1 MRNSITENEIEE
13 ISIGYLQGLGY
24 KYLNGLVMSPDG
36 EHPERQYNEVVLTT
50 RLRDAIDKLNP
61 TITQDAKED
70 ALKKVLRTESPNQ
83 LINNEN
89 FHRYLTDGV
98 DVEVRTP
105 SGIRGEKVY
114 IVDFTN
120 PENNE
125 FLAVNQFTVIE
136 AGAPQ
141 RKRPDI
147 ILFINGLPL
156 VVIELKNAVDENA
169 TIKSAFNQLQTY
181 KQAIPSL
188 FTYNELLIVSD
199 GWDARCGT
207 ITSDYGRFMS
217 WKTKDGK
224 TTADHL
230 QPQMEVMFL
239 GMLNKTTLL
248 DLIRQFIVFEKS
260 DSKTLKKV
268 AAYHQYYAVNKAV
281 ESTVRASG
289 FNSPPLEGW
298 SQTGVVKRVSTNY
311 FELPFNPNLKQR
323 ARELRQAGNLSEVL
337 FWNQVKNKQFKQYDF
352 DRQKIIG
359 NYIVDFYCSN
369 CNVVIEIDG
378 SSHDYKQEYDAE
390 RDAFLESLGLTVIHI
405 PVEDVM
411 KRMGQVMDMLF
422 EHPAFQEGNSQE
434 PPRPSGTPPMEGNV
448 GDRRGGVIWHTQGS
462 GKSLSMV
469 FFSGKLIIEPRMEN
483 PTLVILTDR
492 NDLDEQLHDTFTN
505 CQQLLRQEPQKA
517 EDRQDLRK
525 LLKVASG
532 GIVFTTIQKF
542 MPMPDDIV
550 QSSSPTGRVG
560 GEGVVN
566 EPSVEYIGADIK
578 ALSERKNIVVVAD
591 EAHRSQYDF
600 IDGFAKHLRDALPYA
615 TFIGFT
621 GTPIETTDRNTQA
634 VFGNYVDIYDIQQA
648 VEDKA
653 TVPIFYESRLA
664 KVHFA
669 EDEKVTIDEQ
679 FEELTEGEE
688 LSNRQQMRAKWT
700 RLEAIVGNPNRI
712 RKIAEDLVYHFEQ
725 RNAVLEG
732 KAMIVCMSRRICV
745 ELYEAIIKIR
755 PLWHSDDDD
764 KGTIKVIM
772 TGSSSDALNMQQ
784 HIRNKQRRKAIGD
797 RLKNPIDSLKLVI
810 VRDMWLTGFDAP
822 CLHTLY
828 VDKPMRGH
836 SLMQAIAR
844 VNRVFTEG
852 KSGGL
857 VVDYLGIAQELKTAL
872 ADYTAS
878 GGEGKPTLDQELAVA
893 KMLELHEAID
903 YQLRHFAWRKFFTL
917 TPEEKLKFIPVIV
930 DYIFSQE
937 NGEQSFTD
945 NTKNLLKA
953 FAISVP
959 HEKAMA
965 IRDDVALF
973 QAIKSRLV
981 KISDR
986 NESGKTND
994 EMDTAIKQI
1003 ISEAITADNVID
1015 IFDAAGLKKPNI
1027 EILDERFLQELKDL
1041 PQKNLAVELLKKL
1054 LKDEIKKRTK
1064 INLVESRKFSEML
1077 EDAIKRYHNGMIDTV
1092 EFLEKVLIP
1101 FAEQMK
1107 EADKRGEKLGLDYR
1121 EYAFYTA
1128 LEVNNSAVSILG
1140 DEILKHIAQ
1149 ELLKTVRSS
1158 TTIDWTIKESV
1169 QANLRRNIRRILRKF
1184 GYPPDLQE
1192 KAVETVITQA
1202 KMLAEDLVKN
1212 GDNKEE

>member
-1 MRNSITENEIEE
+1 MKNSITENEIEE
-13 ISIGYLQGLGY
+13 IALEYLQNLGY
-24 KYLNGLVMSPDG
+24 KYLNGLDISPDG
-36 EHPERQYNEVVLTT
+36 IHPERQYTEVVLAT

-70 ALKKVLRTESPNQ
+70 ALKKVLRTESPNA
-83 LINNEN
+83 LINNET
-89 FHRYLTDGV
+89 FHKYLTEGV
-98 DVEVRTP
+98 DVEVRTAD
-105 SGIRGEKVY
+105 GIRGEKIY
-114 IVDFTN
+114 IVDFN
-120 PENNE
+120 NAENNE
-125 FLAVNQFTVIE
+125 FLAINQFTIIE
-136 AGAPQ
+136 GSQ
-141 RKRPDI
+141 NKRPDI

-169 TIKSAFNQLQTY
+169 TIKSAFNQIQTY
-181 KQAIPSL
+181 KQAVPSL

-199 GWDARCGT
+199 GWDALCGT
-207 ITSDYGRFMS
+207 ITSDFGRFMS

-224 TTADHL
+224 TEASHL
-230 QPQMEVMFL
+230 DMQMQIMFN
-239 GMLNKTTLL
+239 GMLNKQTLL
-248 DLIRQFIVFEKS
+248 DLISQFIVYEKS
-260 DSKTLKKV
+260 DAKTLKKV

-281 ESTVRASG
+281 ESTVSAS
-289 FNSPPLEGW
+289 
-298 SQTGVVKRVSTNY
+298 SQT
-311 FELPFNPNLKQR
+311 
-323 ARELRQAGNLSEVL
+323 
-337 FWNQVKNKQFKQYDF
+337 
-352 DRQKIIG
+352 
-359 NYIVDFYCSN
+359 
-369 CNVVIEIDG
+369 
-378 SSHDYKQEYDAE
+378 
-390 RDAFLESLGLTVIHI
+390 
-405 PVEDVM
+405 
-411 KRMGQVMDMLF
+411 
-422 EHPAFQEGNSQE
+422 
-434 PPRPSGTPPMEGNV
+434 

-469 FFSGKLIIEPRMEN
+469 FYSGKLIIDPRMEN

-492 NDLDEQLHDTFTN
+492 NDLDEQLHETFSN

-517 EDRQDLRK
+517 EDRKDLRK
-525 LLKVASG
+525 LLTVGSG

-542 MPMPDDIV
+542 MPIYSDIV
-550 QSSSPTGRVG
+550 QNDNPNMVS
-560 GEGVVN
+560 
-566 EPSVEYIGADIK
+566 EPNAQYIGADIK

-600 IDGFAKHLRDALPYA
+600 IDGFAKNLRDALPNA

-621 GTPIETTDRNTQA
+621 GTPIESTDRNTQA

-669 EDEKVTIDEQ
+669 EDEKLGLDEQ

-712 RKIAEDLVYHFEQ
+712 AKIAQDLVYHFEE
-725 RNAVLEG
+725 RNAVLDG

-745 ELYEAIIKIR
+745 ELYDAIIKIR

-772 TGSSSDALNMQQ
+772 TGSSSDTLNMQN
-784 HIRNKQRRKAIGD
+784 HIRSKSKRKAIGD
-797 RLKNPIDSLKLVI
+797 RLKNPTDSLKLVI

-857 VVDYLGIAQELKTAL
+857 VVDYLGIAQELKLAL
-872 ADYTAS
+872 AEYTAS

-903 YQLRHFAWRKFFTL
+903 YQLRHFDWRKFFTL

-959 HEKAMA
+959 HDKAME

-986 NESGKTND
+986 NEGGTGGE
-994 EMDTAIKQI
+994 EMETAIKQI

-1064 INLVESRKFSEML
+1064 INLVESKKFSEML

-1101 FAEQMK
+1101 FAEQIK
-1107 EADKRGEKLGLDYR
+1107 ESDKRGEKLGLDYR

-1128 LEVNNSAVSILG
+1128 LEINNTAVSVLG

-1149 ELLKTVRSS
+1149 ELLKTVRNS

-1169 QANLRRNIRRILRKF
+1169 QSALRRNIRRILRLH

-1192 KAVETVITQA
+1192 KAVNTVITQA
-1202 KMLAEDLVKN
+1202 KMLAEDFIVTKN
-1212 GDNKEE
+1212 DEEN

>member
-1 MRNSITENEIEE
+1 MRNSITENDIEE
-13 ISIGYLQGLGY
+13 IALSYLQGLGY
-24 KYLNGLVMSPDG
+24 TYQLGTVISPDG
-36 EHPERQYNEVVLTT
+36 EHPERQYNEVVLVT

-61 TITQDAKED
+61 NISQDAKED
-70 ALKKVLRTESPNQ
+70 ALKKVLRTESPNA

-98 DVEVRTP
+98 DVEMRTE
-105 SGIRGEKVY
+105 SGIRGEKIY
-114 IVDFTN
+114 IVDFEN

-125 FLAVNQFTVIE
+125 FLAVNQFTVVE
-136 AGAPQ
+136 GNQ
-141 RKRPDI
+141 NKRPDI
-147 ILFINGLPL
+147 ILFVNGLPL

-169 TIKSAFNQLQTY
+169 NLKSAFNQLQTY
-181 KQAIPSL
+181 KQTIPSL
-188 FTYNELLIVSD
+188 FTYTSLLIISD

-207 ITSDYGRFMS
+207 ITSDYGRFMT
-217 WKTKDGK
+217 WKTKDGQ

-230 QPQMEVMFL
+230 QPQMEVMFH
-239 GMLNKTTLL
+239 GMLNKHTLL

-268 AAYHQYYAVNKAV
+268 AAYHQYYAVNKAL
-281 ESTVRASG
+281 ESTVTASG
-289 FNSPPLEGW
+289 
-298 SQTGVVKRVSTNY
+298 
-311 FELPFNPNLKQR
+311 
-323 ARELRQAGNLSEVL
+323 
-337 FWNQVKNKQFKQYDF
+337 
-352 DRQKIIG
+352 
-359 NYIVDFYCSN
+359 SN
-369 CNVVIEIDG
+369 
-378 SSHDYKQEYDAE
+378 
-390 RDAFLESLGLTVIHI
+390 
-405 PVEDVM
+405 
-411 KRMGQVMDMLF
+411 
-422 EHPAFQEGNSQE
+422 
-434 PPRPSGTPPMEGNV
+434 

-492 NDLDEQLHDTFTN
+492 NDLDEQLHETFTN

-517 EDRQDLRK
+517 ESRKELRQ

-542 MPMPDDIV
+542 MPMPTDIV
-550 QSSSPTGRVG
+550 QP
-560 GEGVVN
+560 ENENVVN
-566 EPSVEYIGADIK
+566 EPSVEYIGADIQ
-578 ALSERKNIVVVAD
+578 ALSERKNIVVIAD

-600 IDGFAKHLRDALPYA
+600 IDGFAKHLRDALPNA

-621 GTPIETTDRNTQA
+621 GTPIETTDKNTQA

-648 VEDKA
+648 VNDKA

-664 KVHFA
+664 KVHFN
-669 EDEKVTIDEQ
+669 EDEKVSLDEQ

-700 RLEAIVGNPNRI
+700 RLEAIVGNPNRLQ
-712 RKIAEDLVYHFEQ
+712 KIAEDLVYHFEQ

-772 TGSSSDALNMQQ
+772 TGSSSDALNMQA
-784 HIRNKQRRKAIGD
+784 HIRNKPRRKAIGD
-797 RLKNPIDSLKLVI
+797 RLKNPSDSLKLVI

-836 SLMQAIAR
+836 NLMQAIAR

-852 KSGGL
+852 KEGGL

-903 YQLRHFAWRKFFTL
+903 YQLRHFDWRKFFTL

-937 NGEQSFTD
+937 NGEQSFTE

-959 HEKAMA
+959 HERAMA

-986 NESGKTND
+986 NEGGKTD
-994 EMDTAIKQI
+994 EEMETAIKQI

-1054 LKDEIKKRTK
+1054 LKDEIKKRRK
-1064 INLVESRKFSEML
+1064 INLVESKKFSEML

-1101 FAEQMK
+1101 FAQQMK
-1107 EADKRGEKLGLDYR
+1107 EADQRGDKLGLDYR

-1128 LEVNNSAVSILG
+1128 LEINNSAVAVLG
-1140 DEILKHIAQ
+1140 DDILKHIAQ
-1149 ELLKTVRSS
+1149 ELLKTVLNS

-1169 QANLRRNIRRILRKF
+1169 QSALRRNIRRILRLH

-1192 KAVETVITQA
+1192 KAVDTVITQA

-1212 GDNKEE
+1212 GDKKEE

>member
-1 MRNSITENEIEE
+1 MNSISENEIEE
-13 ISIGYLQGLGY
+13 IALGYLQKLGY
-24 KYLNGLVMSPDG
+24 SYLLGTVISPDG

-70 ALKKVLRTESPNQ
+70 ALKKVLRTDSPNA
-83 LINNEN
+83 LINNET
-89 FHRYLTDGV
+89 FHKYLTEGV
-98 DVEVRTP
+98 DVEVRT
-105 SGIRGEKVY
+105 SDGIRGEKVY
-114 IVDFTN
+114 IVDFN
-120 PENNE
+120 QPENNE
-125 FLAVNQFTVIE
+125 FLAVNQFTIIE
-136 AGAPQ
+136 GNQ
-141 RKRPDI
+141 NKRPDI

-169 TIKSAFNQLQTY
+169 TIKSAFSQLQTY

-188 FTYNELLIVSD
+188 FTFNELMIVSD
-199 GWDARCGT
+199 GWDALCGT
-207 ITSDYGRFMS
+207 VTSDFGRFMS

-224 TTADHL
+224 TTADTL
-230 QPQMEVMFL
+230 QPQMEVMFT
-239 GMLNKTTLL
+239 GMLNKQTLL
-248 DLIRQFIVFEKS
+248 DLIRHFIVFEKS
-260 DSKTLKKV
+260 KDKTLKKV

-281 ESTVRASG
+281 TTTQQAS
-289 FNSPPLEGW
+289 
-298 SQTGVVKRVSTNY
+298 
-311 FELPFNPNLKQR
+311 
-323 ARELRQAGNLSEVL
+323 
-337 FWNQVKNKQFKQYDF
+337 
-352 DRQKIIG
+352 
-359 NYIVDFYCSN
+359 
-369 CNVVIEIDG
+369 
-378 SSHDYKQEYDAE
+378 AE
-390 RDAFLESLGLTVIHI
+390 T
-405 PVEDVM
+405 
-411 KRMGQVMDMLF
+411 
-422 EHPAFQEGNSQE
+422 
-434 PPRPSGTPPMEGNV
+434 
-448 GDRRGGVIWHTQGS
+448 GDRRAGVVWHTQGS

-469 FFSGKLIIEPRMEN
+469 FYTGKLVLALDN
-483 PTLVILTDR
+483 PTIVVLTDR
-492 NDLDEQLHDTFTN
+492 NDLDDQLYETFTN
-505 CQQLLRQEPQKA
+505 CQQLLRQEPQQA
-517 EDRQDLRK
+517 EDRRHLRT
-525 LLKVASG
+525 LLSVASG

-542 MPMPDDIV
+542 MPVESDIISPDNVV
-550 QSSSPTGRVG
+550 Q
-560 GEGVVN
+560 

-578 ALSERKNIVVVAD
+578 ALSERKNIVVIAD

-600 IDGFAKHLRDALPYA
+600 IDGFANHLRDALPHA
-615 TFIGFT
+615 SFIGFT
-621 GTPIETTDRNTQA
+621 GTPIESTDRNTQA

-648 VEDKA
+648 VNDRA

-664 KVHFA
+664 KVHF
-669 EDEKVTIDEQ
+669 EEEEKVKLDEQ

-688 LSNRQQMRAKWT
+688 LTNRQQLRAKWT

-712 RKIAEDLVYHFEQ
+712 KKIAEDLVNHFEQ
-725 RNAVLEG
+725 RNAVLDG

-745 ELYEAIIKIR
+745 ELYEAIVKIR
-755 PLWHSDDDD
+755 PNWHSDDDET
-764 KGTIKVIM
+764 GTIKVVM
-772 TGSSSDALNMQQ
+772 TGSSSDALHMQP
-784 HIRNKQRRKAIGD
+784 HIRNKPRRKAIGE
-797 RLKNPIDSLKLVI
+797 RLKNPTDSLKLVI

-852 KSGGL
+852 KEGGL
-857 VVDYLGIAQELKTAL
+857 VVDYLGIAQELKHAL
-872 ADYTAS
+872 AEYTAS

-893 KMLELHEAID
+893 KMLELFEAIE
-903 YQLRHFAWRKFFTL
+903 YQLRHFDYKKFFTL
-917 TPEEKLKFIPVIV
+917 NPEEKLKFIPVIV

-937 NGEQSFTD
+937 NGEQSFVD

-986 NESGKTND
+986 NEGGKSD
-994 EMDTAIKQI
+994 EEIETAIKQI
-1003 ISEAITADNVID
+1003 ISEAITAEKVID
-1015 IFDAAGLKKPNI
+1015 VFDAAGLKKPSI

-1064 INLVESRKFSEML
+1064 INLVESKKFSEML
-1077 EDAIKRYHNGMIDTV
+1077 EDTIKRYHNGMIDTV

-1101 FAEQMK
+1101 FAEQIK
-1107 EADKRGEKLGLDYR
+1107 AADKKGEKLGLDYR

-1128 LEVNNSAVSILG
+1128 LEINNSAVSILG
-1140 DEILKHIAQ
+1140 DETLKHIAQ
-1149 ELLKTVRSS
+1149 ELLKTVRNS

-1169 QANLRRNIRRILRKF
+1169 QSALRRNIRRILRLH

-1202 KMLAEDLVKN
+1202 KMLAEDLIN
-1212 GDNKEE
+1212 GEDEK

>member
-13 ISIGYLQGLGY
+13 IALSYLQNLGY
-24 KYLNGLVMSPDG
+24 HYLNGLNISPDG
-36 EHPERQYNEVVLTT
+36 DHPERQYNEVVLIT

-61 TITQDAKED
+61 TLSQDAKED
-70 ALKKVLRTESPNQ
+70 ALKKVLRTESPNA

-98 DVEVRTP
+98 DVEMRTE
-105 SGIRGEKVY
+105 SGIRGEKIY
-114 IVDFTN
+114 IVDFEN

-136 AGAPQ
+136 GNQ
-141 RKRPDI
+141 NKRPDI
-147 ILFINGLPL
+147 ILFVNGLPL

-169 TIKSAFNQLQTY
+169 NLKSAFNQLQTY

-188 FTYNELLIVSD
+188 FTYNSLLIISD

-207 ITSDYGRFMS
+207 ITSDYGRYMT
-217 WKTKDGK
+217 WKTKDGQ

-230 QPQMEVMFL
+230 QPQMEVMFH
-239 GMLNKTTLL
+239 GMLNKHTLL

-281 ESTVRASG
+281 ESTVTASG
-289 FNSPPLEGW
+289 
-298 SQTGVVKRVSTNY
+298 
-311 FELPFNPNLKQR
+311 
-323 ARELRQAGNLSEVL
+323 
-337 FWNQVKNKQFKQYDF
+337 
-352 DRQKIIG
+352 
-359 NYIVDFYCSN
+359 SN
-369 CNVVIEIDG
+369 
-378 SSHDYKQEYDAE
+378 
-390 RDAFLESLGLTVIHI
+390 
-405 PVEDVM
+405 
-411 KRMGQVMDMLF
+411 
-422 EHPAFQEGNSQE
+422 
-434 PPRPSGTPPMEGNV
+434 

-483 PTLVILTDR
+483 PTLVVLTDR
-492 NDLDEQLHDTFTN
+492 NDLDEQLHETFTN

-517 EDRQDLRK
+517 ESRQDLRK

-542 MPMPDDIV
+542 MPMQTDIV
-550 QSSSPTGRVG
+550 QPENENIVS
-560 GEGVVN
+560 
-566 EPSVEYIGADIK
+566 EPSVEYIGADIQ
-578 ALSERKNIVVVAD
+578 ALSERKNIVVIAD

-600 IDGFAKHLRDALPYA
+600 IDGFAKHLRDALPNA

-621 GTPIETTDRNTQA
+621 GTPIETTDKNTQA

-648 VEDKA
+648 VNDKA

-664 KVHFA
+664 KVYFA

-700 RLEAIVGNPNRI
+700 RLEAIVGNPNRLQ
-712 RKIAEDLVYHFEQ
+712 KIAEDLVYHFEQ
-725 RNAVLEG
+725 RNAVLDG

-755 PLWHSDDDD
+755 PLWHSEDDD

-772 TGSSSDALNMQQ
+772 TGSSSDALNMQA
-784 HIRNKQRRKAIGD
+784 HIRNKPRRKAIGD
-797 RLKNPIDSLKLVI
+797 RLKNPNDPLKLVI

-836 SLMQAIAR
+836 NLMQAIAR

-852 KSGGL
+852 KEGGL

-903 YQLRHFAWRKFFTL
+903 YQLRHFDWRKFFTL

-937 NGEQSFTD
+937 NGEQSFTE

-959 HEKAMA
+959 HERAMA

-986 NESGKTND
+986 NEGGKTD
-994 EMDTAIKQI
+994 EEMETAIKQI

-1064 INLVESRKFSEML
+1064 INLVESKKFSEML

-1107 EADKRGEKLGLDYR
+1107 EADKRGDKLGLDYR

-1128 LEVNNSAVSILG
+1128 LEVNNSAVAVLG
-1140 DEILKHIAQ
+1140 DDILRHIAQ
-1149 ELLKTVRSS
+1149 ELLKTVRNS

-1169 QANLRRNIRRILRKF
+1169 QSALRRNIRRILRLH

-1192 KAVETVITQA
+1192 KAVDTVITQA

-1212 GDNKEE
+1212 GDKKEE

>member
-13 ISIGYLQGLGY
+13 IAISYLQNLGY
-24 KYLNGLVMSPDG
+24 SYILGTAISPDG
-36 EHPERQYNEVVLTT
+36 DHPERQYTDVVLAT
-50 RLRDAIDKLNP
+50 RLRDAIDKFNP

-70 ALKKVLRTESPNQ
+70 ALKKVLRTESPNA
-83 LINNEN
+83 LINNET
-89 FHRYLTDGV
+89 FHKYLTEGV
-98 DVEVRTP
+98 DVEVRTAD
-105 SGIRGEKVY
+105 GIRGEKVY
-114 IVDFTN
+114 IVDFAN
-120 PENNE
+120 AENNE
-125 FLAVNQFTVIE
+125 FLAINQFTIIE
-136 AGAPQ
+136 GSQ
-141 RKRPDI
+141 NKRLDI

-169 TIKSAFNQLQTY
+169 TIKSAYNQLQTY

-199 GWDARCGT
+199 GWDALCGT
-207 ITSDYGRFMS
+207 VTSDFGRFMS
-217 WKTKDGK
+217 WKTKDGE

-230 QPQMEVMFL
+230 QPQMEVMFY
-239 GMLNKTTLL
+239 GMLNKKTLL
-248 DLIRQFIVFEKS
+248 DLIRQFVVFEKS
-260 DSKTLKKV
+260 DTKTLKKV
-268 AAYHQYYAVNKAV
+268 AAYHQYYAVNKAI
-281 ESTVRASG
+281 ESTIIAS
-289 FNSPPLEGW
+289 S
-298 SQTGVVKRVSTNY
+298 
-311 FELPFNPNLKQR
+311 
-323 ARELRQAGNLSEVL
+323 
-337 FWNQVKNKQFKQYDF
+337 
-352 DRQKIIG
+352 
-359 NYIVDFYCSN
+359 SN
-369 CNVVIEIDG
+369 
-378 SSHDYKQEYDAE
+378 
-390 RDAFLESLGLTVIHI
+390 
-405 PVEDVM
+405 
-411 KRMGQVMDMLF
+411 
-422 EHPAFQEGNSQE
+422 
-434 PPRPSGTPPMEGNV
+434 

-469 FFSGKLIIEPRMEN
+469 FYSGKLIVEPRMEN

-492 NDLDEQLHDTFTN
+492 NDLDEQLHETFTN

-517 EDRQDLRK
+517 EDRKDLRK

-542 MPMPDDIV
+542 MPIQTDIV
-550 QSSSPTGRVG
+550 QTENPSIVS
-560 GEGVVN
+560 
-566 EPSVEYIGADIK
+566 EPSVEYIGADIQ

-600 IDGFAKHLRDALPYA
+600 IDGFAKHLRDALPNA

-621 GTPIETTDRNTQA
+621 GTPIESTDRNTQA

-648 VEDKA
+648 VDDKA

-669 EDEKVTIDEQ
+669 EDEKVHLDEQ

-712 RKIAEDLVYHFEQ
+712 AKIAEDLVYHFEQ
-725 RNAVLEG
+725 RNAVLDG

-745 ELYEAIIKIR
+745 ELYDAIIKIR

-764 KGTIKVIM
+764 NGTIKVIM
-772 TGSSSDALNMQQ
+772 TGSSSDALNMQP
-784 HIRNKQRRKAIGD
+784 HIRNKPKRKAIGD
-797 RLKNPIDSLKLVI
+797 RLKNPNDSLKLVI

-836 SLMQAIAR
+836 NLMQAIAR

-852 KSGGL
+852 KEGGL

-872 ADYTAS
+872 AEYTAS

-903 YQLRHFAWRKFFTL
+903 YQLRHFDWRKFFTL
-917 TPEEKLKFIPVIV
+917 LPEEKLKFIPVIV

-959 HEKAMA
+959 HDKAMA

-973 QAIKSRLV
+973 QAIKTRLQ

-986 NESGKTND
+986 NEGGKTD
-994 EMDTAIKQI
+994 EEMETAIKQI

-1064 INLVESRKFSEML
+1064 INLVESKKFSEML
-1077 EDAIKRYHNGMIDTV
+1077 EDAIKRYHSGMIDTV

-1101 FAEQMK
+1101 FAEQIK
-1107 EADKRGEKLGLDYR
+1107 EADKRGENLGLDYR

-1128 LEVNNSAVSILG
+1128 LEINNSAVSILG
-1140 DEILKHIAQ
+1140 DETLKHIAQ
-1149 ELLKTVRSS
+1149 ELLKTVRNS

-1169 QANLRRNIRRILRKF
+1169 QSALRRNIRRILRLH

-1192 KAVETVITQA
+1192 KAVDTVITQA
-1202 KMLAEDLVKN
+1202 KMLAENIQENPIL
-1212 GDNKEE
+1212 

>member
-13 ISIGYLQGLGY
+13 IALSYLQDLGY
-24 KYLNGLVMSPDG
+24 AHIVGTEISPDLPVRGTLTGG
-36 EHPERQYNEVVLTT
+36 EHPDLSAVAQVERQYNEVVLVT

-61 TITQDAKED
+61 SLSHDAKED
-70 ALKKVLRTESPNQ
+70 ALKKVLRTDSPNL
-83 LINNEN
+83 LINNET
-89 FHRYLTDGV
+89 FHKYLTDGV
-98 DVEVRTP
+98 DIEIRTND
-105 SGIRGEKVY
+105 GIRGEKVY
-114 IVDFTN
+114 IIDFEN

-125 FLAVNQFTVIE
+125 FLAINQFTVIE
-136 AGAPQ
+136 GNQ
-141 RKRPDI
+141 NKRPDI
-147 ILFINGLPL
+147 ILFVNGLPL

-169 TIKSAFNQLQTY
+169 TLKSAYNQIQTY

-188 FTYNELLIVSD
+188 FTYNELLIISD
-199 GWDARCGT
+199 GWDAKSGT
-207 ITSDYGRFMS
+207 LTSGYGRFMP
-217 WKTKDGK
+217 WPVCVQRTGRKTKDLSASNTQAGGYCVYVLECDNGSYYIGQTENLIKRWNEHISGK
-224 TTADHL
+224 GANWTKSHKPVRIVHHEYYKTRKEAVDREQKLKTGFGRKWIKREIEAKRNKPFELFEERLERASDTSL
-230 QPQMEVMFL
+230 QMHVMFN
-239 GMLNKTTLL
+239 GMLNKQTLL

-281 ESTVRASG
+281 ESTVIAS
-289 FNSPPLEGW
+289 
-298 SQTGVVKRVSTNY
+298 SQNG
-311 FELPFNPNLKQR
+311 
-323 ARELRQAGNLSEVL
+323 
-337 FWNQVKNKQFKQYDF
+337 
-352 DRQKIIG
+352 
-359 NYIVDFYCSN
+359 
-369 CNVVIEIDG
+369 DG
-378 SSHDYKQEYDAE
+378 
-390 RDAFLESLGLTVIHI
+390 
-405 PVEDVM
+405 
-411 KRMGQVMDMLF
+411 
-422 EHPAFQEGNSQE
+422 
-434 PPRPSGTPPMEGNV
+434 
-448 GDRRGGVIWHTQGS
+448 RGGVVWHTQGS

-469 FFSGKLIIEPRMEN
+469 FYSGKLIIDPRMEN

-492 NDLDEQLHDTFTN
+492 NDLDEQLHETFTN

-517 EDRQDLRK
+517 ENRQNLRD

-542 MPMPDDIV
+542 MPTQTDIV
-550 QSSSPTGRVG
+550 QNGD
-560 GEGVVN
+560 EVN
-566 EPSVEYIGADIK
+566 EPSVEYIGATIK
-578 ALSERKNIVVVAD
+578 ALSERKNIVVIAD

-600 IDGFAKHLRDALPYA
+600 IDGFAKHLRDALPNA

-621 GTPIETTDRNTQA
+621 GTPIETTDKNTQA

-648 VEDKA
+648 VDDKA

-664 KVHFA
+664 KVHFE
-669 EDEKVTIDEQ
+669 EDEKVTIDAE
-679 FEELTEGEE
+679 FEELTEDEE
-688 LSNRQQMRAKWT
+688 LSSRQQMRAKWT

-712 RKIAEDLVYHFEQ
+712 EKIAQDLVYHFEQ
-725 RNAVLEG
+725 RNAVLDG

-772 TGSSSDALNMQQ
+772 TGSSSDALNMQP
-784 HIRNKQRRKAIGD
+784 HIRSKQRRKAIGD
-797 RLKNPIDSLKLVI
+797 RLKNPTDSLKLVI

-836 SLMQAIAR
+836 NLMQAIAR

-852 KSGGL
+852 KEGGL

-872 ADYTAS
+872 ATYTES

-903 YQLRHFAWRKFFTL
+903 YQLRHFDWRKFFTL
-917 TPEEKLKFIPVIV
+917 SPEEKLKFIPVIV

-937 NGEQSFTD
+937 NGEQSFTE

-981 KISDR
+981 KISGR
-986 NESGKTND
+986 NEGGKTD
-994 EMDTAIKQI
+994 EEMETAIKQI

-1027 EILDERFLQELKDL
+1027 EILDERFLQELKNL

-1054 LKDEIKKRTK
+1054 LKDEIKKKSK
-1064 INLVESRKFSEML
+1064 INLVESKKFSEML

-1101 FAEQMK
+1101 FAQEMK
-1107 EADKRGEKLGLDYR
+1107 KADKQGEKLGLDYR

-1128 LEVNNSAVSILG
+1128 LEVNDSAVKILG
-1140 DEILKHIAQ
+1140 DDILKHIAQ
-1149 ELLKTVRSS
+1149 ELLKTVRNS

-1169 QANLRRNIRRILRKF
+1169 QAALRRNIRRILRKF

-1192 KAVETVITQA
+1192 KAVDTVITQA
-1202 KMLAEDLVKN
+1202 KMLAEDLVNN
-1212 GDNKEE
+1212 GENRMISQRILHAHGQSQL

>member
-1 MRNSITENEIEE
+1 MASITENEIEE
-13 ISIGYLQGLGY
+13 IALSYLQNLGY
-24 KYLNGLVMSPDG
+24 SYILGTDISPDG
-36 EHPERQYNEVVLTT
+36 EHPERQYNEVVLVT

-61 TITQDAKED
+61 NISQDAKED
-70 ALKKVLRTESPNQ
+70 ALKKVLRTESPSA
-83 LINNEN
+83 LINNET

-98 DVEVRTP
+98 DVEMRTE
-105 SGIRGEKVY
+105 SGIRGEKIY
-114 IVDFTN
+114 IVDFQN

-125 FLAVNQFTVIE
+125 FLAINQFTVVE
-136 AGAPQ
+136 GNQ
-141 RKRPDI
+141 NKRPDI
-147 ILFINGLPL
+147 ILFVNGLPL

-169 TIKSAFNQLQTY
+169 NLKSAFNQLQTY

-188 FTYNELLIVSD
+188 FTYNSLLIISD

-207 ITSDYGRFMS
+207 ITSDYGRFMT
-217 WKTKDGK
+217 WKTKDGQ

-230 QPQMEVMFL
+230 QPQMEVMFH
-239 GMLNKTTLL
+239 GMLNKHTLL

-281 ESTVRASG
+281 ESTVTASG
-289 FNSPPLEGW
+289 
-298 SQTGVVKRVSTNY
+298 
-311 FELPFNPNLKQR
+311 
-323 ARELRQAGNLSEVL
+323 
-337 FWNQVKNKQFKQYDF
+337 
-352 DRQKIIG
+352 
-359 NYIVDFYCSN
+359 SN
-369 CNVVIEIDG
+369 
-378 SSHDYKQEYDAE
+378 
-390 RDAFLESLGLTVIHI
+390 
-405 PVEDVM
+405 
-411 KRMGQVMDMLF
+411 
-422 EHPAFQEGNSQE
+422 
-434 PPRPSGTPPMEGNV
+434 

-492 NDLDEQLHDTFTN
+492 NDLDEQLHETFTN

-517 EDRQDLRK
+517 ESRRELRQ

-542 MPMPDDIV
+542 MPMPSDIV
-550 QSSSPTGRVG
+550 QL
-560 GEGVVN
+560 ENENVVN
-566 EPSVEYIGADIK
+566 EPSVEYIGADIQ
-578 ALSERKNIVVVAD
+578 ALSERKNIVVIAD

-600 IDGFAKHLRDALPYA
+600 IDGFAKHLRDALPNA

-621 GTPIETTDRNTQA
+621 GTPIETTDKNTQA

-648 VEDKA
+648 VNDKA

-700 RLEAIVGNPNRI
+700 RLEAIVGNPNRLQ
-712 RKIAEDLVYHFEQ
+712 KIAEDLVYHFEQ
-725 RNAVLEG
+725 RNAVLDG

-745 ELYEAIIKIR
+745 DLYDAIIKIR

-772 TGSSSDALNMQQ
+772 TGSSSDALNMQA
-784 HIRNKQRRKAIGD
+784 HIRNKPRRKAIGD
-797 RLKNPIDSLKLVI
+797 RLKNPNDPLKLVI

-836 SLMQAIAR
+836 NLMQAIAR

-852 KSGGL
+852 KEGGL

-872 ADYTAS
+872 TDYTAS

-903 YQLRHFAWRKFFTL
+903 YQLRHFDWRKFFTL

-937 NGEQSFTD
+937 NGEQSFTE

-959 HEKAMA
+959 HERAMA

-986 NESGKTND
+986 NEGGRTD
-994 EMDTAIKQI
+994 EEMETAIKQI

-1064 INLVESRKFSEML
+1064 INLVESKKFSEML

-1107 EADKRGEKLGLDYR
+1107 EADKRGDKLGLDYR

-1128 LEVNNSAVSILG
+1128 LEVNNSAVAVLG
-1140 DEILKHIAQ
+1140 DDILRHIAQ
-1149 ELLKTVRSS
+1149 ELLKTVRNS

-1169 QANLRRNIRRILRKF
+1169 QSALRRNIRRILRLH

-1192 KAVETVITQA
+1192 KAVDTVITQA
-1202 KMLAEDLVKN
+1202 KMLAEDLIN
-1212 GDNKEE
+1212 NKTTDE

>member
-1 MRNSITENEIEE
+1 MATITENEIEE
-13 ISIGYLQGLGY
+13 IALSYLQGLGY
-24 KYLNGLVMSPDG
+24 TYQLGTVISPDG
-36 EHPERQYNEVVLTT
+36 EHPERQYNEVVLVT

-61 TITQDAKED
+61 SLSQEAKED
-70 ALKKVLRTESPNQ
+70 ALKKVLRTDSPNL
-83 LINNEN
+83 LINNET

-98 DVEVRTP
+98 DVEVRTEN
-105 SGIRGEKVY
+105 GIRGEKVY
-114 IVDFTN
+114 IVDFDN

-125 FLAVNQFTVIE
+125 FLVVNQFTIIE
-136 AGAPQ
+136 GNQ
-141 RKRPDI
+141 NKRPDL
-147 ILFINGLPL
+147 ILFVNGLPL

-169 TIKSAFNQLQTY
+169 TIKSAYNQLQTY

-188 FTYNELLIVSD
+188 FTYNELLIISD
-199 GWDARCGT
+199 GWEARCGT
-207 ITSDYGRFMS
+207 LTSDYGRFMK

-224 TTADHL
+224 TEATHL
-230 QPQMEVMFL
+230 DMGLQTMFE
-239 GMLNKTTLL
+239 GMLNKHTLL
-248 DLIRQFIVFEKS
+248 DLVRQFIVFEKS
-260 DSKTLKKV
+260 NTKTLKKV

-281 ESTVRASG
+281 ESTVTASG
-289 FNSPPLEGW
+289 
-298 SQTGVVKRVSTNY
+298 
-311 FELPFNPNLKQR
+311 
-323 ARELRQAGNLSEVL
+323 
-337 FWNQVKNKQFKQYDF
+337 
-352 DRQKIIG
+352 
-359 NYIVDFYCSN
+359 SN
-369 CNVVIEIDG
+369 
-378 SSHDYKQEYDAE
+378 
-390 RDAFLESLGLTVIHI
+390 
-405 PVEDVM
+405 
-411 KRMGQVMDMLF
+411 
-422 EHPAFQEGNSQE
+422 
-434 PPRPSGTPPMEGNV
+434 

-492 NDLDEQLHDTFTN
+492 NDLDEQLYETFTN

-517 EDRQDLRK
+517 ESRKELRQ

-542 MPMPDDIV
+542 MPMPTDIV
-550 QSSSPTGRVG
+550 QP
-560 GEGVVN
+560 ENENVVN
-566 EPSVEYIGADIK
+566 EPSVEYIGADIQ
-578 ALSERKNIVVVAD
+578 ALSERKNIVVIAD

-600 IDGFAKHLRDALPYA
+600 IDGFAKHLRDALPNA

-621 GTPIETTDRNTQA
+621 GTPIETTDKNTQA

-648 VEDKA
+648 VNDKA

-664 KVHFA
+664 KVHFN
-669 EDEKVTIDEQ
+669 EDEKVRLDEQ

-688 LSNRQQMRAKWT
+688 LSNRQQMRQKWT
-700 RLEAIVGNPNRI
+700 RLEAIVGNPNRLQ
-712 RKIAEDLVYHFEQ
+712 KIAEDLVYHFEQ
-725 RNAVLEG
+725 RNAVLDG

-745 ELYEAIIKIR
+745 ELYDAIIKIR
-755 PLWHSDDDD
+755 PHWHSDDDD
-764 KGTIKVIM
+764 KGTLKVIM
-772 TGSSSDALNMQQ
+772 TGSSSDPLNMQP
-784 HIRNKQRRKAIGD
+784 HIRNKPRRKAIGD
-797 RLKNPIDSLKLVI
+797 RLKNPNDPLKLVI

-836 SLMQAIAR
+836 NLMQAIAR

-852 KSGGL
+852 KDGGL

-903 YQLRHFAWRKFFTL
+903 YQLRHFDWRKFFTL

-937 NGEQSFTD
+937 NGEQSFIE

-959 HEKAMA
+959 HERAMA

-986 NESGKTND
+986 NEGGKTD
-994 EMDTAIKQI
+994 EEMETAIKQI

-1064 INLVESRKFSEML
+1064 INLVESKKFSEML

-1101 FAEQMK
+1101 FAQQMK

-1128 LEVNNSAVSILG
+1128 LEVNNSAVAILG
-1140 DEILKHIAQ
+1140 DDILKHIAQ
-1149 ELLKTVRSS
+1149 ELLKTVRNS

-1169 QANLRRNIRRILRKF
+1169 QATLRRNVRRILRKF

-1212 GDNKEE
+1212 GDKKEE

>member
-13 ISIGYLQGLGY
+13 IALSYLQGLGY
-24 KYLNGLVMSPDG
+24 TYQLGTVISPDG
-36 EHPERQYNEVVLTT
+36 EHPERQYNEVVLVT

-61 TITQDAKED
+61 NISQDTKED
-70 ALKKVLRTESPNQ
+70 ALKKVLRTESPNA

-98 DVEVRTP
+98 DVEMRTE
-105 SGIRGEKVY
+105 SGIRGEKIY
-114 IVDFTN
+114 FVDFEN

-125 FLAVNQFTVIE
+125 FLAVNQFTVVE
-136 AGAPQ
+136 GNQ
-141 RKRPDI
+141 NKRPDI

-169 TIKSAFNQLQTY
+169 NLKSAFNQLQTY

-188 FTYNELLIVSD
+188 FTYNSLLIISD

-207 ITSDYGRFMS
+207 ITSDYGRFMT
-217 WKTKDGK
+217 WKTKDGQI
-224 TTADHL
+224 TADHL
-230 QPQMEVMFL
+230 QPQMEVMFH
-239 GMLNKTTLL
+239 GMLNKHTLL
-248 DLIRQFIVFEKS
+248 DLIRQFILFEKS

-281 ESTVRASG
+281 ESTVTASG
-289 FNSPPLEGW
+289 
-298 SQTGVVKRVSTNY
+298 
-311 FELPFNPNLKQR
+311 
-323 ARELRQAGNLSEVL
+323 
-337 FWNQVKNKQFKQYDF
+337 
-352 DRQKIIG
+352 
-359 NYIVDFYCSN
+359 SN
-369 CNVVIEIDG
+369 
-378 SSHDYKQEYDAE
+378 
-390 RDAFLESLGLTVIHI
+390 
-405 PVEDVM
+405 
-411 KRMGQVMDMLF
+411 
-422 EHPAFQEGNSQE
+422 
-434 PPRPSGTPPMEGNV
+434 

-469 FFSGKLIIEPRMEN
+469 FFSGKLIIETRMEN

-492 NDLDEQLHDTFTN
+492 NDLDEQLHETFTN

-517 EDRQDLRK
+517 ESRKELRQ

-542 MPMPDDIV
+542 MPMPTDIV
-550 QSSSPTGRVG
+550 QTDSPN
-560 GEGVVN
+560 VVS
-566 EPSVEYIGADIK
+566 EPSVEYIGADIQ
-578 ALSERKNIVVVAD
+578 ALSERKNIVVIAD

-600 IDGFAKHLRDALPYA
+600 IDGFAKHLRDALPNA

-621 GTPIETTDRNTQA
+621 GTPIETTDKNTQA

-648 VEDKA
+648 VNDKA

-664 KVHFA
+664 KVHFE

-700 RLEAIVGNPNRI
+700 RLEAIVGNPNRLQ
-712 RKIAEDLVYHFEQ
+712 KIAEDLVYHFEQ
-725 RNAVLEG
+725 RNAVLDG

-745 ELYEAIIKIR
+745 ELYDAIIKIR

-764 KGTIKVIM
+764 KGNIKVIM
-772 TGSSSDALNMQQ
+772 TGSSSDNLNMQP
-784 HIRNKQRRKAIGD
+784 HIRNKLRRKAIGD
-797 RLKNPIDSLKLVI
+797 RLKNPNDPLKLVI

-822 CLHTLY
+822 CLHSMY

-836 SLMQAIAR
+836 TLMQAIAR
-844 VNRVFTEG
+844 VNRVFTDG
-852 KSGGL
+852 KAGGL
-857 VVDYLGIAQELKTAL
+857 VIDYLGIAQELKTAL
-872 ADYTAS
+872 ADYTSS

-903 YQLRHFAWRKFFTL
+903 YQLRHFDWRKFFTL

-937 NGEQSFTD
+937 NGEQSFTE

-953 FAISVP
+953 FAISIP
-959 HEKAMA
+959 HERAMA

-986 NESGKTND
+986 NEGGKTD
-994 EMDTAIKQI
+994 EEMETAIKQI

-1064 INLVESRKFSEML
+1064 INLVESKKFSEML

-1101 FAEQMK
+1101 FAQQMK
-1107 EADKRGEKLGLDYR
+1107 EADQRGVKLGLDYR

-1128 LEVNNSAVSILG
+1128 LEVNNSAVAVLG
-1140 DEILKHIAQ
+1140 DDILKHIAQ
-1149 ELLKTVRSS
+1149 ELLKTVRNS

-1169 QANLRRNIRRILRKF
+1169 QSALRRNIRRILRLH

-1192 KAVETVITQA
+1192 KAVDTVITQA

-1212 GDNKEE
+1212 GDKKEE

>member
-1 MRNSITENEIEE
+1 MRNSITESEIED
-13 ISIGYLQGLGY
+13 IALSYLQGLGY
-24 KYLNGLVMSPDG
+24 SYLLGTVISPDG
-36 EHPERQYNEVVLTT
+36 EHPERQYNEVVLVT

-61 TITQDAKED
+61 TLSQDAKED
-70 ALKKVLRTESPNQ
+70 ALKKVLRTESPND
-83 LINNEN
+83 LFNNEN

-98 DVEVRTP
+98 DVEVRTE
-105 SGIRGEKVY
+105 SGIRGEKIY
-114 IVDFTN
+114 IVDFEN

-125 FLAVNQFTVIE
+125 FLAINQFTVVE
-136 AGAPQ
+136 GNQ
-141 RKRPDI
+141 NKRPDI
-147 ILFINGLPL
+147 ILFVNGLPL

-169 TIKSAFNQLQTY
+169 NLKSAFNQLQTY
-181 KQAIPSL
+181 KQSIPSL
-188 FTYNELLIVSD
+188 FTYNSLLIISD

-207 ITSDYGRFMS
+207 ITSDYGRFMT

-230 QPQMEVMFL
+230 QPQMEVMFH
-239 GMLNKTTLL
+239 GMLNKHTLL

-281 ESTVRASG
+281 ESTVTASG
-289 FNSPPLEGW
+289 
-298 SQTGVVKRVSTNY
+298 
-311 FELPFNPNLKQR
+311 
-323 ARELRQAGNLSEVL
+323 
-337 FWNQVKNKQFKQYDF
+337 
-352 DRQKIIG
+352 
-359 NYIVDFYCSN
+359 SN
-369 CNVVIEIDG
+369 
-378 SSHDYKQEYDAE
+378 
-390 RDAFLESLGLTVIHI
+390 
-405 PVEDVM
+405 
-411 KRMGQVMDMLF
+411 
-422 EHPAFQEGNSQE
+422 
-434 PPRPSGTPPMEGNV
+434 

-492 NDLDEQLHDTFTN
+492 NDLDEQLHETFTN

-517 EDRQDLRK
+517 ESRRELRQ

-542 MPMPDDIV
+542 MPLPDDVV
-550 QSSSPTGRVG
+550 QSADKN
-560 GEGVVN
+560 VVN
-566 EPSVEYIGADIK
+566 EPAVEYIGADIQ
-578 ALSERKNIVVVAD
+578 ALSQRKNIVVIAD

-600 IDGFAKHLRDALPYA
+600 IDGFAKHLRDALPNA

-621 GTPIETTDRNTQA
+621 GTPIETTDKNTQA

-664 KVHFA
+664 KVHFD
-669 EDEKVTIDEQ
+669 EDEKVTLDEQ

-700 RLEAIVGNPNRI
+700 RLEAIVGNPNRLQ
-712 RKIAEDLVYHFEQ
+712 KIAEDLVYHFEL
-725 RNAVLEG
+725 RNAVLDG

-745 ELYEAIIKIR
+745 DLYEAIIKIR
-755 PLWHSDDDD
+755 PLWHSEDDD
-764 KGTIKVIM
+764 KGTLKLIM
-772 TGSSSDALNMQQ
+772 TGSSSDALNMQP
-784 HIRNKQRRKAIGD
+784 HIRNKPRRKAIGD
-797 RLKNPIDSLKLVI
+797 RLKNPNDPLKLVI

-836 SLMQAIAR
+836 NLMQAIAR

-852 KSGGL
+852 KEGGL

-878 GGEGKPTLDQELAVA
+878 GGVGKPTLDQELAVA

-903 YQLRHFAWRKFFTL
+903 YQLRHFDWRKFFTL

-937 NGEQSFTD
+937 NGEQSFTE

-959 HEKAMA
+959 HERAMA

-986 NESGKTND
+986 NEGGKTDD
-994 EMDTAIKQI
+994 EMETAIKQI

-1064 INLVESRKFSEML
+1064 INLVESKKFSEML

-1107 EADKRGEKLGLDYR
+1107 EADKRGDKLGLDYR

-1128 LEVNNSAVSILG
+1128 LEVNNSAVAVLG
-1140 DEILKHIAQ
+1140 DDILRHIAQ
-1149 ELLKTVRSS
+1149 ELLKTVRNS

-1169 QANLRRNIRRILRKF
+1169 QSALRRNIRRILRLH

-1202 KMLAEDLVKN
+1202 KMLAEELIHKN
-1212 GDNKEE
+1212 INY

>member
-1 MRNSITENEIEE
+1 MKNSITENEIED
-13 ISIGYLQGLGY
+13 IALSYLQGLGY
-24 KYLNGLVMSPDG
+24 SYILGTEISPDG
-36 EHPERQYNEVVLTT
+36 EHPERQYNEVVLVA
-50 RLRDAIDKLNP
+50 RLRDAIDKLNQGLS
-61 TITQDAKED
+61 QDAKED
-70 ALKKVLRTESPNQ
+70 ALKKVLRTESPNA

-98 DVEVRTP
+98 DVEVRTD
-105 SGIRGEKVY
+105 SGIRGEKIY
-114 IVDFTN
+114 IVDFEN

-125 FLAVNQFTVIE
+125 FLAVNQFTVVE
-136 AGAPQ
+136 GNQ
-141 RKRPDI
+141 NKRPDI
-147 ILFINGLPL
+147 ILFVNGLPL

-169 TIKSAFNQLQTY
+169 TIKTAFNQLQTY

-188 FTYNELLIVSD
+188 FTYNSLLIISD

-207 ITSDYGRFMS
+207 ITSDFGRFMS

-224 TTADHL
+224 TTTDHL
-230 QPQMEVMFL
+230 QPQMEVMFH
-239 GMLNKTTLL
+239 GMLNKYTLL
-248 DLIRQFIVFEKS
+248 DLIRQFIVFEKG

-281 ESTVRASG
+281 ESTVTASG
-289 FNSPPLEGW
+289 
-298 SQTGVVKRVSTNY
+298 
-311 FELPFNPNLKQR
+311 
-323 ARELRQAGNLSEVL
+323 
-337 FWNQVKNKQFKQYDF
+337 
-352 DRQKIIG
+352 
-359 NYIVDFYCSN
+359 SN
-369 CNVVIEIDG
+369 
-378 SSHDYKQEYDAE
+378 
-390 RDAFLESLGLTVIHI
+390 
-405 PVEDVM
+405 
-411 KRMGQVMDMLF
+411 
-422 EHPAFQEGNSQE
+422 
-434 PPRPSGTPPMEGNV
+434 

-492 NDLDEQLHDTFTN
+492 NDLDEQLHETFTN

-517 EDRQDLRK
+517 ENRKDLRA

-550 QSSSPTGRVG
+550 SS
-560 GEGVVN
+560 ENENVVN
-566 EPSVEYIGADIK
+566 EPSVEYIGADIQ
-578 ALSERKNIVVVAD
+578 ALSERKNIVVIAD

-600 IDGFAKHLRDALPYA
+600 IDGFAKYMRDALPNA

-621 GTPIETTDRNTQA
+621 GTPIETTDKNTQA

-664 KVHFA
+664 KVHFD
-669 EDEKVTIDEQ
+669 EDEKVTLDEQ

-700 RLEAIVGNPNRI
+700 RLEAIVGNPNRLQ
-712 RKIAEDLVYHFEQ
+712 KIAEDLVYHFEQ
-725 RNAVLEG
+725 RNAVLDG

-745 ELYEAIIKIR
+745 DLYEAIIKIR

-772 TGSSSDALNMQQ
+772 TGSSSDALNMQP
-784 HIRNKQRRKAIGD
+784 HIRNKPRRKAIGD
-797 RLKNPIDSLKLVI
+797 RLKNPNDSLKLVI

-836 SLMQAIAR
+836 NLMQAIAR

-852 KSGGL
+852 KEGGL

-903 YQLRHFAWRKFFTL
+903 YQLRHFDWRKFFTL

-937 NGEQSFTD
+937 NGEQSFTE

-959 HEKAMA
+959 HERAMA

-986 NESGKTND
+986 NEGGKTD
-994 EMDTAIKQI
+994 EEMETAIKQI

-1064 INLVESRKFSEML
+1064 INLVESKKFSEML

-1128 LEVNNSAVSILG
+1128 LEVNNSAVAVLG
-1140 DEILKHIAQ
+1140 DDILRHIAQ
-1149 ELLKTVRSS
+1149 ELLKTVRNS

-1169 QANLRRNIRRILRKF
+1169 QATLRRNIRRILRLH

-1192 KAVETVITQA
+1192 KAVDTVITQA

-1212 GDNKEE
+1212 GDKTEQ

>member
-1 MRNSITENEIEE
+1 MAAISENEIEA
-13 ISIGYLQGLGY
+13 IALSYLQNLGY
-24 KYLNGLVMSPDG
+24 SYILGTTLSPDG
-36 EHPERQYNEVVLTT
+36 EHTERQYTDVVLAT

-61 TITQDAKED
+61 SITQDAKED
-70 ALKKVLRTESPNQ
+70 ALKKVLRTESPNA
-83 LINNEN
+83 LINNET
-89 FHRYLTDGV
+89 FHKYLTEGV
-98 DVEVRTP
+98 DVEVRTAD
-105 SGIRGEKVY
+105 GIRGEKVY
-114 IVDFTN
+114 IVDFEN

-125 FLAVNQFTVIE
+125 FLAINQFTIIE
-136 AGAPQ
+136 GSQ
-141 RKRPDI
+141 NKRPDI

-169 TIKSAFNQLQTY
+169 TIKSAYNQLQTY
-181 KQAIPSL
+181 KQTIPSL

-199 GWDARCGT
+199 GWDALCGT
-207 ITSDYGRFMS
+207 ITSDFGRFMS
-217 WKTKDGK
+217 WKTKDGE

-230 QPQMEVMFL
+230 QPEMEVMFY
-239 GMLNKTTLL
+239 GMLNKKTLL
-248 DLIRQFIVFEKS
+248 DLISRFIVYEKS
-260 DSKTLKKV
+260 DTKTLKKV

-281 ESTVRASG
+281 ESTVIAS
-289 FNSPPLEGW
+289 
-298 SQTGVVKRVSTNY
+298 STN
-311 FELPFNPNLKQR
+311 
-323 ARELRQAGNLSEVL
+323 
-337 FWNQVKNKQFKQYDF
+337 
-352 DRQKIIG
+352 
-359 NYIVDFYCSN
+359 
-369 CNVVIEIDG
+369 
-378 SSHDYKQEYDAE
+378 
-390 RDAFLESLGLTVIHI
+390 
-405 PVEDVM
+405 
-411 KRMGQVMDMLF
+411 
-422 EHPAFQEGNSQE
+422 
-434 PPRPSGTPPMEGNV
+434 

-469 FFSGKLIIEPRMEN
+469 FYSGKLIIEPRMEN

-492 NDLDEQLHDTFTN
+492 NDLDEQLHETFTN

-517 EDRQDLRK
+517 EDRKDLRK

-542 MPMPDDIV
+542 MPMQTDIA
-550 QSSSPTGRVG
+550 QTENPNI
-560 GEGVVN
+560 VN
-566 EPSVEYIGADIK
+566 EPSVEYIGADIP

-600 IDGFAKHLRDALPYA
+600 IDGFAKHLRDALPNA

-621 GTPIETTDRNTQA
+621 GTPIESTDRNTQA

-648 VEDKA
+648 VNDKA

-669 EDEKVTIDEQ
+669 EEEKVSLDEQ

-712 RKIAEDLVYHFEQ
+712 AKIAEDLVYHFEQ
-725 RNAVLEG
+725 RNAVLDG

-745 ELYEAIIKIR
+745 ELYDAIIKIR

-772 TGSSSDALNMQQ
+772 TGSSSDTLNMQN
-784 HIRNKQRRKAIGD
+784 HIRSKTKRKAIGD
-797 RLKNPIDSLKLVI
+797 RLKNPNDSLKLVI

-836 SLMQAIAR
+836 NLMQAIAR

-852 KSGGL
+852 KEGGL
-857 VVDYLGIAQELKTAL
+857 VVDYLGIAQELKSAL
-872 ADYTAS
+872 AEYTAS

-903 YQLRHFAWRKFFTL
+903 YQLRHFDWKKFFTL
-917 TPEEKLKFIPVIV
+917 LPEEKLKFIPVIV

-986 NESGKTND
+986 NEGGAGGE
-994 EMDTAIKQI
+994 EMETAIKQI
-1003 ISEAITADNVID
+1003 ISDAITADNVID

-1064 INLVESRKFSEML
+1064 INLVESKKFSEML

-1101 FAEQMK
+1101 FAEQLK

-1128 LEVNNSAVSILG
+1128 LEVNNTAVAVLG

-1149 ELLKTVRSS
+1149 ELLKTVRNS

-1169 QANLRRNIRRILRKF
+1169 QSALRRNIRRILRLH

-1192 KAVETVITQA
+1192 KAVDTVITQA
-1202 KMLAEDLVKN
+1202 KMLAEDFIN
-1212 GDNKEE
+1212 NEPTDE

>member
-1 MRNSITENEIEE
+1 MHHVSTNEI
-13 ISIGYLQGLGY
+13 
-24 KYLNGLVMSPDG
+24 
-36 EHPERQYNEVVLTT
+36 
-50 RLRDAIDKLNP
+50 
-61 TITQDAKED
+61 
-70 ALKKVLRTESPNQ
+70 
-83 LINNEN
+83 

-98 DVEVRTP
+98 DVEVRTE
-105 SGIRGEKVY
+105 SGIRGELVRLL
-114 IVDFTN
+114 DFEN
-120 PENNE
+120 PDNNA
-125 FLAVNQFTVIE
+125 FLAINQFTITDRDTMHRVST
-136 AGAPQ
+136 
-141 RKRPDI
+141 KRPDI
-147 ILFINGLPL
+147 ILFVNGLPL

-169 TIKSAFNQLQTY
+169 NLKSAFNQLQTY

-188 FTYNELLIVSD
+188 FTYNSLLIISD

-207 ITSDYGRFMS
+207 ITSDFGRFMT

-230 QPQMEVMFL
+230 QPQMEVMFH
-239 GMLNKTTLL
+239 GMLNKHTLL

-260 DSKTLKKV
+260 GRDGLQSVSKKI
-268 AAYHQYYAVNKAV
+268 AAYHQYYAVNKAI
-281 ESTVRASG
+281 ESTLRAAG
-289 FNSPPLEGW
+289 YNSPPLEGW
-298 SQTGVVKRVSTNY
+298 SQTGVVKRASKNY
-311 FELPFNPNLKQR
+311 FNLPYNPNLKQR
-323 ARELRQAGNLSEVL
+323 ARELRQSGNLSEVL
-337 FWNQVKNKQFKQYDF
+337 FWNQVKNKQFKGYDF

-359 NYIVDFYCSN
+359 NYIVDFYCGN
-369 CNVVIEIDG
+369 CNVVVEIDG
-378 SSHDYKQEYDAE
+378 GSHDNKQEYDAE
-390 RDAFLESLGLTVIHI
+390 RDAYLESLGLTVIHI
-405 PVEDVM
+405 PVMEIM
-411 KRMGQVMDMLF
+411 KNMRGVIEMLF
-422 EHPAFQEGNSQE
+422 HHPAFQLEENA
-434 PPRPSGTPPMEGNV
+434 PPRPLGTPPKEGNL
-448 GDRRGGVIWHTQGS
+448 GDRRAGVIWHTQGS

-492 NDLDEQLHDTFTN
+492 NDLDEQLHETFTN

-517 EDRQDLRK
+517 ESRRELRQ

-542 MPMPDDIV
+542 MPMPDDVV
-550 QSSSPTGRVG
+550 QSADES
-560 GEGVVN
+560 VVN
-566 EPSVEYIGADIK
+566 EPAVEYIGADIQ
-578 ALSERKNIVVVAD
+578 ALSERKNIVVIAD

-600 IDGFAKHLRDALPYA
+600 IDGFAKHLRDALPNA

-621 GTPIETTDRNTQA
+621 GTPIETTDKNTQA

-664 KVHFA
+664 KVHFD
-669 EDEKVTIDEQ
+669 EDEKVTLDEQ

-700 RLEAIVGNPNRI
+700 RLEAIVGNPNRLQ
-712 RKIAEDLVYHFEQ
+712 KIAEDLVYHFEQ
-725 RNAVLEG
+725 RNAVLDG

-745 ELYEAIIKIR
+745 DLYEAIIKIR

-764 KGTIKVIM
+764 KGTLKVIM
-772 TGSSSDALNMQQ
+772 TGSSSDALNMQP
-784 HIRNKQRRKAIGD
+784 HIRNKPRRKAIGD
-797 RLKNPIDSLKLVI
+797 RLKNPNDPLKLVI

-836 SLMQAIAR
+836 NLMQAIAR

-852 KSGGL
+852 KEGGL

-903 YQLRHFAWRKFFTL
+903 YQLRHFDWRKFFTL

-937 NGEQSFTD
+937 NGEQSFTE

-959 HEKAMA
+959 HERAMA

-986 NESGKTND
+986 NEGGKTD
-994 EMDTAIKQI
+994 EEMETAIKQI

-1064 INLVESRKFSEML
+1064 INLVESKKFSEML

-1107 EADKRGEKLGLDYR
+1107 EADKRGERLGLDYR

-1128 LEVNNSAVSILG
+1128 LEVNNSAVAVLG
-1140 DEILKHIAQ
+1140 DDILKHIAQ
-1149 ELLKTVRSS
+1149 ELLKTVRNS

-1169 QANLRRNIRRILRKF
+1169 QANLRRNVRRILRKF

-1192 KAVETVITQA
+1192 QAVETVITQA
-1202 KMLAEDLVKN
+1202 KMLAEDNLKHL
-1212 GDNKEE
+1212 GETW

>member
-1 MRNSITENEIEE
+1 MKNSITENEIEE
-13 ISIGYLQGLGY
+13 IALGYLQSLGY
-24 KYLNGLVMSPDG
+24 NYLNGLVISPDG
-36 EHPERQYNEVVLTT
+36 EHPERQYTDVVLTT

-125 FLAVNQFTVIE
+125 FLAVNQFTIIE
-136 AGAPQ
+136 GNQ
-141 RKRPDI
+141 NKRPDI
-147 ILFINGLPL
+147 ILFVNGLPL

-169 TIKSAFNQLQTY
+169 NLKSAFNQLQTY

-199 GWDARCGT
+199 GWDALCGT

-281 ESTVRASG
+281 ESTIIAS
-289 FNSPPLEGW
+289 S
-298 SQTGVVKRVSTNY
+298 
-311 FELPFNPNLKQR
+311 
-323 ARELRQAGNLSEVL
+323 
-337 FWNQVKNKQFKQYDF
+337 
-352 DRQKIIG
+352 
-359 NYIVDFYCSN
+359 SN
-369 CNVVIEIDG
+369 
-378 SSHDYKQEYDAE
+378 
-390 RDAFLESLGLTVIHI
+390 
-405 PVEDVM
+405 
-411 KRMGQVMDMLF
+411 
-422 EHPAFQEGNSQE
+422 
-434 PPRPSGTPPMEGNV
+434 

-542 MPMPDDIV
+542 MPMTTDIV
-550 QSSSPTGRVG
+550 QNGNSNT
-560 GEGVVN
+560 VN

-600 IDGFAKHLRDALPYA
+600 IDGFAKHLRDALPNA

-648 VEDKA
+648 VNDKA

-664 KVHFA
+664 KVHFE

-725 RNAVLEG
+725 RNAVLDG

-745 ELYEAIIKIR
+745 ELYDAIIKIR

-772 TGSSSDALNMQQ
+772 TGSSSDALNMQP
-784 HIRNKQRRKAIGD
+784 HIRNKLKRKAIGD
-797 RLKNPIDSLKLVI
+797 RLKNPVDSLKLVI

-857 VVDYLGIAQELKTAL
+857 VVDYLGIAQELKSAL

-903 YQLRHFAWRKFFTL
+903 YQLRHFDWRKFFTL
-917 TPEEKLKFIPVIV
+917 SPVEKLKFIPVIV

-959 HEKAMA
+959 HDKAMA

-973 QAIKSRLV
+973 QAIKTRLV

-1064 INLVESRKFSEML
+1064 INLVESKKFSEML

-1128 LEVNNSAVSILG
+1128 LEVNNSAVAILG

-1149 ELLKTVRSS
+1149 ELLKTVRNS

-1202 KMLAEDLVKN
+1202 KMLAEDLVN
-1212 GDNKEE
+1212 G

>member
-1 MRNSITENEIEE
+1 MRNSITENEIEQ
-13 ISIGYLQGLGY
+13 IAINYLQEMGY
-24 KYLNGLVMSPDG
+24 NYLNGLDISPDG
-36 EHPERQYNEVVLTT
+36 EHPERQYNEVVLVT

-61 TITQDAKED
+61 TLSQEAKED
-70 ALKKVLRTESPNQ
+70 ALKKVLRTESPNA
-83 LINNEN
+83 LINNET

-98 DVEVRTP
+98 DVEMRTE
-105 SGIRGEKVY
+105 SGIRGEKIY
-114 IVDFTN
+114 IVDFAN

-136 AGAPQ
+136 SGIHAGTPQ

-147 ILFINGLPL
+147 ILFVNGLPL

-169 TIKSAFNQLQTY
+169 NLKSAFNQLQTY

-188 FTYNELLIVSD
+188 FTYNSLLVISD
-199 GWDARCGT
+199 GWEARCGT
-207 ITSDYGRFMS
+207 ITSDYSRFMT

-224 TTADHL
+224 TEAL
-230 QPQMEVMFL
+230 QNELGMQVLFY
-239 GMLNKTTLL
+239 GMLNKHTLL
-248 DLIRQFIVFEKS
+248 DLIRHFIVFEKS
-260 DSKTLKKV
+260 DTKTLKKV

-281 ESTVRASG
+281 KSTVTASG
-289 FNSPPLEGW
+289 
-298 SQTGVVKRVSTNY
+298 
-311 FELPFNPNLKQR
+311 
-323 ARELRQAGNLSEVL
+323 
-337 FWNQVKNKQFKQYDF
+337 
-352 DRQKIIG
+352 
-359 NYIVDFYCSN
+359 SN
-369 CNVVIEIDG
+369 
-378 SSHDYKQEYDAE
+378 
-390 RDAFLESLGLTVIHI
+390 
-405 PVEDVM
+405 
-411 KRMGQVMDMLF
+411 
-422 EHPAFQEGNSQE
+422 
-434 PPRPSGTPPMEGNV
+434 
-448 GDRRGGVIWHTQGS
+448 GDRRGGVVWHTQGS

-492 NDLDEQLHDTFTN
+492 NDLDEQLHETFTN

-517 EDRQDLRK
+517 ESRQDLRK
-525 LLKVASG
+525 LLQVASG
-532 GIVFTTIQKF
+532 GIIFTTIQKF
-542 MPMPDDIV
+542 MPMQTDIV
-550 QSSSPTGRVG
+550 QTESPNIVS
-560 GEGVVN
+560 
-566 EPSVEYIGADIK
+566 EPSVEYIGADIQ
-578 ALSERKNIVVVAD
+578 ALSERKNIVVIAD

-600 IDGFAKHLRDALPYA
+600 IDGFAKHLRDALPNA

-621 GTPIETTDRNTQA
+621 GTPIETTDKNTQA

-664 KVHFA
+664 KVNFN
-669 EDEKVTIDEQ
+669 EDEKVHLDEA

-688 LSNRQQMRAKWT
+688 LSERQKMRQKWT
-700 RLEAIVGNPNRI
+700 RLEAIVGNPNRLQ
-712 RKIAEDLVYHFEQ
+712 KIAEDLVHHFEQ
-725 RNAVLEG
+725 RYAVLEG

-745 ELYEAIIKIR
+745 ELYDAIIKLR
-755 PLWHSDDDD
+755 PSWHSDDDE

-772 TGSSSDALNMQQ
+772 TGSSSDPLNMQP
-784 HIRNKQRRKAIGD
+784 HIRNKPRRKAIGD
-797 RLKNPIDSLKLVI
+797 RLKNPNDSLKLVI

-836 SLMQAIAR
+836 NLMQAIAR

-872 ADYTAS
+872 AEYTAS

-893 KMLELHEAID
+893 KMLELHEAIE
-903 YQLRHFAWRKFFTL
+903 YQLRHFDWRKFFTL
-917 TPEEKLKFIPVIV
+917 TPEEKLRFIPVIV

-937 NGEQSFTD
+937 NGEQSFTE
-945 NTKNLLKA
+945 NTNKLLKA

-959 HEKAMA
+959 HERAMA

-986 NESGKTND
+986 NEGGKTD
-994 EMDTAIKQI
+994 EEMETAIKQI

-1027 EILDERFLQELKDL
+1027 EILDEKFLQELKDL

-1064 INLVESRKFSEML
+1064 INLVESKKFSEML

-1101 FAEQMK
+1101 FAQQIK
-1107 EADKRGEKLGLDYR
+1107 EADKRGDKLGLDYR

-1128 LEVNNSAVSILG
+1128 LEVNNSAVAVLG
-1140 DEILKHIAQ
+1140 DDILKHIAQ
-1149 ELLKTVRSS
+1149 ELLKTVRNS

-1192 KAVETVITQA
+1192 KAVDTVITQA

-1212 GDNKEE
+1212 GEKKEE

>member
-1 MRNSITENEIEE
+1 MRNSITENEIED
-13 ISIGYLQGLGY
+13 IALSYLQGLGY
-24 KYLNGLVMSPDG
+24 TYQLGTVISPDG
-36 EHPERQYNEVVLTT
+36 EHPERQYNEVVLVT

-61 TITQDAKED
+61 HISQDAKED
-70 ALKKVLRTESPNQ
+70 ALKKVLRTESPNA
-83 LINNEN
+83 LINNET

-98 DVEVRTP
+98 DVEMRTE
-105 SGIRGEKVY
+105 SGIRGEKIY
-114 IVDFTN
+114 IVDFEN

-125 FLAVNQFTVIE
+125 FVAINQFTVVE
-136 AGAPQ
+136 GNQ
-141 RKRPDI
+141 NKRPDI
-147 ILFINGLPL
+147 ILFVNGLPL

-169 TIKSAFNQLQTY
+169 NLKSAFNQLQTY

-188 FTYNELLIVSD
+188 FTYNSLLIISD

-207 ITSDYGRFMS
+207 ITSDYGRFMT
-217 WKTKDGK
+217 WKTKDGQ

-230 QPQMEVMFL
+230 QPQMEVMFH
-239 GMLNKTTLL
+239 GMLNKHTLL

-260 DSKTLKKV
+260 NNKTLKKV
-268 AAYHQYYAVNKAV
+268 AVYHQYYAVNKAV
-281 ESTVRASG
+281 ESTVTASG
-289 FNSPPLEGW
+289 
-298 SQTGVVKRVSTNY
+298 
-311 FELPFNPNLKQR
+311 
-323 ARELRQAGNLSEVL
+323 
-337 FWNQVKNKQFKQYDF
+337 
-352 DRQKIIG
+352 
-359 NYIVDFYCSN
+359 SN
-369 CNVVIEIDG
+369 
-378 SSHDYKQEYDAE
+378 
-390 RDAFLESLGLTVIHI
+390 
-405 PVEDVM
+405 
-411 KRMGQVMDMLF
+411 
-422 EHPAFQEGNSQE
+422 
-434 PPRPSGTPPMEGNV
+434 

-492 NDLDEQLHDTFTN
+492 NDLDEQLHETFTN

-517 EDRQDLRK
+517 ESRRELRQ

-542 MPMPDDIV
+542 MPMPTDIV
-550 QSSSPTGRVG
+550 QS
-560 GEGVVN
+560 ENENVVN
-566 EPSVEYIGADIK
+566 EPRVEYIGTDIQ
-578 ALSERKNIVVVAD
+578 ALSERKNIVVIAD

-600 IDGFAKHLRDALPYA
+600 IDGFAKHLRDALPNA

-621 GTPIETTDRNTQA
+621 GTPIETTDKNTQA

-648 VEDKA
+648 VNDKA

-664 KVHFA
+664 KVHFN
-669 EDEKVTIDEQ
+669 EDEKVSLDEQ

-700 RLEAIVGNPNRI
+700 RLEAIVGNPNRLQ
-712 RKIAEDLVYHFEQ
+712 KIAEDLVYHFEQ
-725 RNAVLEG
+725 RNAVLDG

-755 PLWHSDDDD
+755 PWWHSDDDD

-772 TGSSSDALNMQQ
+772 TGSSSDALNMQP
-784 HIRNKQRRKAIGD
+784 HIRNKPRRKAIGD
-797 RLKNPIDSLKLVI
+797 RLKNPNDPLKLVI

-836 SLMQAIAR
+836 NLMQAIAR

-852 KSGGL
+852 KEGGL

-903 YQLRHFAWRKFFTL
+903 YQLRHFDWRKFFTL

-937 NGEQSFTD
+937 NGEQSFTE

-959 HEKAMA
+959 HERAMA

-986 NESGKTND
+986 NEGGKTD
-994 EMDTAIKQI
+994 EEMETAIKQI

-1064 INLVESRKFSEML
+1064 INLVESKKFSEML

-1101 FAEQMK
+1101 FAEQLK
-1107 EADKRGEKLGLDYR
+1107 EADKRGENLGLDYR

-1128 LEVNNSAVSILG
+1128 LEVNNTAVAVLG

-1149 ELLKTVRSS
+1149 ELLKTVRNS

-1169 QANLRRNIRRILRKF
+1169 QSALRRNIRRILRLH

-1202 KMLAEDLVKN
+1202 KMLAEDFI
-1212 GDNKEE
+1212 DNKQTDE

>member
-1 MRNSITENEIEE
+1 MKNSITENEIEE
-13 ISIGYLQGLGY
+13 IALSYLQSLGY
-24 KYLNGLVMSPDG
+24 NYLNGLVISPDG
-36 EHPERQYNEVVLTT
+36 EHPERQYSDVVLAT

-61 TITQDAKED
+61 TLGQDAKED
-70 ALKKVLRTESPNQ
+70 ALKKVLRTDSPNL
-83 LINNEN
+83 LINNET
-89 FHRYLTDGV
+89 FHKYLTQGV
-98 DVEVRTP
+98 DVEVRTAD
-105 SGIRGEKVY
+105 GIRGQKVY
-114 IVDFTN
+114 IVDFAN

-125 FLAVNQFTVIE
+125 FLAVNQFTIIE
-136 AGAPQ
+136 GSQ
-141 RKRPDI
+141 NKRPDI
-147 ILFINGLPL
+147 ILFVNGLPL
-156 VVIELKNAVDENA
+156 VVIELKNAADENA
-169 TIKSAFNQLQTY
+169 TIKSAYNQLQTY

-199 GWDARCGT
+199 GLDAQCGT
-207 ITSDYGRFMS
+207 LTSDFGRFMS
-217 WKTKDGK
+217 WKTKDGT

-230 QPQMEVMFL
+230 QPEMEVMFL
-239 GMLNKTTLL
+239 GMLNKQTLL
-248 DLIRQFIVFEKS
+248 DLISQFIVFEKS
-260 DSKTLKKV
+260 DTKTLKKV

-281 ESTVRASG
+281 ESTVIAS
-289 FNSPPLEGW
+289 
-298 SQTGVVKRVSTNY
+298 ST
-311 FELPFNPNLKQR
+311 
-323 ARELRQAGNLSEVL
+323 
-337 FWNQVKNKQFKQYDF
+337 
-352 DRQKIIG
+352 
-359 NYIVDFYCSN
+359 
-369 CNVVIEIDG
+369 
-378 SSHDYKQEYDAE
+378 
-390 RDAFLESLGLTVIHI
+390 T
-405 PVEDVM
+405 
-411 KRMGQVMDMLF
+411 
-422 EHPAFQEGNSQE
+422 
-434 PPRPSGTPPMEGNV
+434 

-469 FFSGKLIIEPRMEN
+469 FYSGKLIVEPRMEN

-492 NDLDEQLHDTFTN
+492 NDLDEQLHETFSN

-517 EDRQDLRK
+517 DDRNHLRK

-542 MPMPDDIV
+542 MPMTTDIV
-550 QSSSPTGRVG
+550 QNGISN
-560 GEGVVN
+560 VVSQ
-566 EPSVEYIGADIK
+566 PAVEYIGAEIK
-578 ALSERKNIVVVAD
+578 ALSERNNIVVVAD

-600 IDGFAKHLRDALPYA
+600 IDGFAKYLRDALPNA

-648 VEDKA
+648 VNDKA

-664 KVHFA
+664 KVHFE
-669 EDEKVTIDEQ
+669 EDEKVKIDDE
-679 FEELTEGEE
+679 FEELTESEE

-700 RLEAIVGNPNRI
+700 RLEAIVGNPNRLE
-712 RKIAEDLVYHFEQ
+712 KIAQDLVYHFEQ
-725 RNAVLEG
+725 RNAVLDG

-745 ELYEAIIKIR
+745 DLYDAIIKIR
-755 PLWHSDDDD
+755 PLWHSDEDD

-772 TGSSSDALNMQQ
+772 TGSSSDTLAMQP
-784 HIRNKQRRKAIGD
+784 HIRNKAKRKAIGD
-797 RLKNPIDSLKLVI
+797 RLKNPTDSLKLVI

-836 SLMQAIAR
+836 NLMQAIAR

-852 KSGGL
+852 KEGGL
-857 VVDYLGIAQELKTAL
+857 IVDYLGIAQELKSAL
-872 ADYTAS
+872 AEYTAS

-903 YQLRHFAWRKFFTL
+903 YQLRHFDWRKFFTL
-917 TPEEKLKFIPVIV
+917 TPAEKLKFIPVIV

-937 NGEQSFTD
+937 NGEQSFTE

-959 HEKAMA
+959 HDKAMA

-973 QAIKSRLV
+973 QAIKARLV

-986 NESGKTND
+986 NEGGKGDD
-994 EMDTAIKQI
+994 EMETAIKQI

-1054 LKDEIKKRTK
+1054 LKEEIKKRTK
-1064 INLVESRKFSEML
+1064 INLVESKKFSEML
-1077 EDAIKRYHNGMIDTV
+1077 EEAIQRYHNGMIDTV

-1149 ELLKTVRSS
+1149 ELLKTVRNS

-1169 QANLRRNIRRILRKF
+1169 QATLRRNIRRILRKF

-1192 KAVETVITQA
+1192 KAVDTVITQA
-1202 KMLAEDLVKN
+1202 KMLAEDLI
-1212 GDNKEE
+1212 KE

>member
-1 MRNSITENEIEE
+1 MKNSITENEIEE
-13 ISIGYLQGLGY
+13 IALSYLQGLGY
-24 KYLNGLVMSPDG
+24 TYQLGTVISPDG
-36 EHPERQYNEVVLTT
+36 EHPERQYNEVVLVT

-61 TITQDAKED
+61 NISQDAKED
-70 ALKKVLRTESPNQ
+70 ALKKVLRTESPNA
-83 LINNEN
+83 LINNET

-98 DVEVRTP
+98 DVEMRTE
-105 SGIRGEKVY
+105 SGIRGEKIY
-114 IVDFTN
+114 IVDFEN

-125 FLAVNQFTVIE
+125 FLAVNQFTVVE
-136 AGAPQ
+136 GNQ
-141 RKRPDI
+141 NKRPDI
-147 ILFINGLPL
+147 ILFVNGLPL

-169 TIKSAFNQLQTY
+169 NLKSAFNQLQTY

-188 FTYNELLIVSD
+188 FTYNSLLVISD

-207 ITSDYGRFMS
+207 ITSDYGRFMT
-217 WKTKDGK
+217 WKTKDGQ
-224 TTADHL
+224 TTANHL
-230 QPQMEVMFL
+230 QPQMEVMFH
-239 GMLNKTTLL
+239 GMLNKHTLL

-281 ESTVRASG
+281 ESTVTASG
-289 FNSPPLEGW
+289 
-298 SQTGVVKRVSTNY
+298 
-311 FELPFNPNLKQR
+311 
-323 ARELRQAGNLSEVL
+323 
-337 FWNQVKNKQFKQYDF
+337 
-352 DRQKIIG
+352 
-359 NYIVDFYCSN
+359 SN
-369 CNVVIEIDG
+369 
-378 SSHDYKQEYDAE
+378 
-390 RDAFLESLGLTVIHI
+390 
-405 PVEDVM
+405 
-411 KRMGQVMDMLF
+411 
-422 EHPAFQEGNSQE
+422 
-434 PPRPSGTPPMEGNV
+434 

-492 NDLDEQLHDTFTN
+492 NDLDEQLHETFTN

-517 EDRQDLRK
+517 ESRRELRQ

-542 MPMPDDIV
+542 MPMPTDIV
-550 QSSSPTGRVG
+550 QP
-560 GEGVVN
+560 ENENVVN
-566 EPSVEYIGADIK
+566 EPSVEYIGADIQ
-578 ALSERKNIVVVAD
+578 ALSVRKNIVVIAD

-600 IDGFAKHLRDALPYA
+600 IDGFAKHLRDALPNA

-621 GTPIETTDRNTQA
+621 GTPIETTDKNTQA

-648 VEDKA
+648 VNDKA

-664 KVHFA
+664 KVHFN
-669 EDEKVTIDEQ
+669 EDEKVSLDEQ

-700 RLEAIVGNPNRI
+700 RLEAIVGNPNRLQ
-712 RKIAEDLVYHFEQ
+712 KIAEDLVYHFEQ

-772 TGSSSDALNMQQ
+772 TGSSSDALNMQA
-784 HIRNKQRRKAIGD
+784 HIRNKPRRKAIGD
-797 RLKNPIDSLKLVI
+797 RLKNPSDSLKLVI

-836 SLMQAIAR
+836 NLMQAIAR

-852 KSGGL
+852 KEGGL

-903 YQLRHFAWRKFFTL
+903 YQLRHFDWRKFFTL

-937 NGEQSFTD
+937 NGEQSFTE

-959 HEKAMA
+959 HERAMA

-986 NESGKTND
+986 NEGGKTD
-994 EMDTAIKQI
+994 EEMETAIKQI

-1064 INLVESRKFSEML
+1064 INLVESKKFSEML

-1101 FAEQMK
+1101 FAQQMK
-1107 EADKRGEKLGLDYR
+1107 EADQRGDKLGLDYR

-1128 LEVNNSAVSILG
+1128 LEINNSAVAVLG
-1140 DEILKHIAQ
+1140 DNILKHIAQ
-1149 ELLKTVRSS
+1149 ELLKTVRNS

-1169 QANLRRNIRRILRKF
+1169 QSALRRNIRRILRLH

-1192 KAVETVITQA
+1192 KAVDTVITQA

-1212 GDNKEE
+1212 GDKKEE

>member
-13 ISIGYLQGLGY
+13 IALSYLQNLGY
-24 KYLNGLVMSPDG
+24 SYILGTTLSPDG
-36 EHPERQYNEVVLTT
+36 EHPERQYTDVVLAN

-70 ALKKVLRTESPNQ
+70 ALKKVLRTESPNA
-83 LINNEN
+83 LINNET
-89 FHRYLTDGV
+89 FHKYLTEGV
-98 DVEVRTP
+98 DVEVRTAD
-105 SGIRGEKVY
+105 GIRGEKVY
-114 IVDFTN
+114 IVDFAN
-120 PENNE
+120 AENNE
-125 FLAVNQFTVIE
+125 FLAINQFTIIE
-136 AGAPQ
+136 GSQ
-141 RKRPDI
+141 NKRPDL

-156 VVIELKNAVDENA
+156 VVIELKNAVDQNA
-169 TIKSAFNQLQTY
+169 TLKSAYNQLQTY
-181 KQAIPSL
+181 KQTIPSL
-188 FTYNELLIVSD
+188 FTYNELLIISD
-199 GWDARCGT
+199 GWDALCGT
-207 ITSDYGRFMS
+207 VTSDFGRFMS
-217 WKTKDGK
+217 WKTKDGE

-230 QPQMEVMFL
+230 QPQMEVMFY
-239 GMLNKTTLL
+239 GMLNKITLL
-248 DLIRQFIVFEKS
+248 DLIRQFVVFEKN
-260 DSKTLKKV
+260 DTKTLKKV

-281 ESTVRASG
+281 ESTVIAS
-289 FNSPPLEGW
+289 S
-298 SQTGVVKRVSTNY
+298 
-311 FELPFNPNLKQR
+311 
-323 ARELRQAGNLSEVL
+323 
-337 FWNQVKNKQFKQYDF
+337 
-352 DRQKIIG
+352 
-359 NYIVDFYCSN
+359 SN
-369 CNVVIEIDG
+369 
-378 SSHDYKQEYDAE
+378 
-390 RDAFLESLGLTVIHI
+390 
-405 PVEDVM
+405 
-411 KRMGQVMDMLF
+411 
-422 EHPAFQEGNSQE
+422 
-434 PPRPSGTPPMEGNV
+434 

-469 FFSGKLIIEPRMEN
+469 FYSGKLIIEPRMEN

-492 NDLDEQLHDTFTN
+492 NDLDEQLHETFTN

-517 EDRQDLRK
+517 EDRKDLRK

-542 MPMPDDIV
+542 MPMQTDIV
-550 QSSSPTGRVG
+550 QTENPYI
-560 GEGVVN
+560 VN
-566 EPSVEYIGADIK
+566 EPSVEYIGADIP

-600 IDGFAKHLRDALPYA
+600 IDGFAKHLRDALPNA

-621 GTPIETTDRNTQA
+621 GTPIESTDRNTQA

-648 VEDKA
+648 VNDKA

-669 EDEKVTIDEQ
+669 EEEKVSLDEQ

-712 RKIAEDLVYHFEQ
+712 AKIAEDLVYHFEQ
-725 RNAVLEG
+725 RNAVLDG

-745 ELYEAIIKIR
+745 ELYDAIIKIR

-772 TGSSSDALNMQQ
+772 TGSSSDALNMQS
-784 HIRNKQRRKAIGD
+784 HIRNKPKRKAIGD
-797 RLKNPIDSLKLVI
+797 RLKNPNDSLKLVI

-836 SLMQAIAR
+836 NLMQAIAR

-852 KSGGL
+852 KEGGL
-857 VVDYLGIAQELKTAL
+857 VVDYLGIAQELKSAL
-872 ADYTAS
+872 AEYTAS

-903 YQLRHFAWRKFFTL
+903 YQLRHFDWKKFFTL
-917 TPEEKLKFIPVIV
+917 LPEEKLKFIPVIV

-959 HEKAMA
+959 HNKAMA

-986 NESGKTND
+986 NEGGAGGE
-994 EMDTAIKQI
+994 EMETAIKQI

-1064 INLVESRKFSEML
+1064 INLVESKKFSEML

-1101 FAEQMK
+1101 FAEQLK
-1107 EADKRGEKLGLDYR
+1107 EADKRGENLGLDYR

-1128 LEVNNSAVSILG
+1128 LEVNNTAVSVLG

-1149 ELLKTVRSS
+1149 ELLKTVRNS

-1169 QANLRRNIRRILRKF
+1169 QSALRRNIRRILRLH

-1192 KAVETVITQA
+1192 KAVDTVITQA
-1202 KMLAEDLVKN
+1202 KMLAEDLIN
-1212 GDNKEE
+1212 NKTTDE

>member
-1 MRNSITENEIEE
+1 MRNSISENEIEE
-13 ISIGYLQGLGY
+13 IALGYLRSLGY
-24 KYLNGLVMSPDG
+24 GYVLGTDISPDG
-36 EHPERQYNEVVLTT
+36 DHPERTYSDVVLTT
-50 RLRDAIDKLNP
+50 RLRDAIDLINP
-61 TITQDAKED
+61 TISQDAKED
-70 ALKKVLRTESPNQ
+70 ALKKVLRTDSPNL
-83 LINNEN
+83 LINNET
-89 FHRYLTDGV
+89 FHKYLTDGI
-98 DVEVRTP
+98 DVEVRTD

-114 IVDFTN
+114 IVDFDN

-125 FLAVNQFTVIE
+125 FLAINQFTVIE
-136 AGAPQ
+136 GNQ
-141 RKRPDI
+141 NKRPDI
-147 ILFINGLPL
+147 ILFVNGLPL

-169 TIKSAFNQLQTY
+169 TIKSAYNQIQTY

-188 FTYNELLIVSD
+188 FTYNELLIISD
-199 GWDARCGT
+199 GWDAQSGT
-207 ITSDYGRFMS
+207 LTSGFGRFMP

-224 TTADHL
+224 TEASHL
-230 QPQMEVMFL
+230 DMGMQVMFN
-239 GMLNKTTLL
+239 GMLNKHTLL

-281 ESTVRASG
+281 ESTVIAS
-289 FNSPPLEGW
+289 SE
-298 SQTGVVKRVSTNY
+298 TGD
-311 FELPFNPNLKQR
+311 Q
-323 ARELRQAGNLSEVL
+323 
-337 FWNQVKNKQFKQYDF
+337 
-352 DRQKIIG
+352 
-359 NYIVDFYCSN
+359 
-369 CNVVIEIDG
+369 
-378 SSHDYKQEYDAE
+378 
-390 RDAFLESLGLTVIHI
+390 
-405 PVEDVM
+405 
-411 KRMGQVMDMLF
+411 
-422 EHPAFQEGNSQE
+422 
-434 PPRPSGTPPMEGNV
+434 
-448 GDRRGGVIWHTQGS
+448 RGGVIWHTQGS

-469 FFSGKLIIEPRMEN
+469 FFSGKLIIDPRMEN

-492 NDLDEQLHDTFTN
+492 NDLDEQLHETFTN

-517 EDRQDLRK
+517 ENRQNLRE

-542 MPMPDDIV
+542 MPMQTDIV
-550 QSSSPTGRVG
+550 QNGN
-560 GEGVVN
+560 EVN
-566 EPSVEYIGADIK
+566 EPSVEYIGADIQ

-600 IDGFAKHLRDALPYA
+600 IDGFAKHLRDALPHA

-621 GTPIETTDRNTQA
+621 GTPIETTDKNTQA

-648 VEDKA
+648 VDDKA

-664 KVHFA
+664 KVHFE
-669 EDEKVTIDEQ
+669 EDEKVTIDEE

-712 RKIAEDLVYHFEQ
+712 EKIAQDLVYHFEQ
-725 RNAVLEG
+725 RNAVLDG

-745 ELYEAIIKIR
+745 ELYDAIINIR

-772 TGSSSDALNMQQ
+772 TGSSSDALNMQP
-784 HIRNKQRRKAIGD
+784 HIRNKPRRKAIGD
-797 RLKNPIDSLKLVI
+797 RLKNPNDSLKLVI

-836 SLMQAIAR
+836 NLMQAIAR

-852 KSGGL
+852 KEGGL
-857 VVDYLGIAQELKTAL
+857 VVDYLGIAQELKSAL

-903 YQLRHFAWRKFFTL
+903 YQLRHFDWRKFFTL
-917 TPEEKLKFIPVIV
+917 SPEEKLKFIPVIV

-959 HEKAMA
+959 HERAMA

-986 NESGKTND
+986 NEGGKTD
-994 EMDTAIKQI
+994 EEMETAIRQI

-1027 EILDERFLQELKDL
+1027 EILDERFLQELKDM

-1064 INLVESRKFSEML
+1064 INLVEAKKFSEML

-1107 EADKRGEKLGLDYR
+1107 EADKRGDKLGLDYR

-1128 LEVNNSAVSILG
+1128 LEVNNSSVSILG
-1140 DEILKHIAQ
+1140 DDILRHIAQ
-1149 ELLKTVRSS
+1149 ELLKTVRNS

-1169 QANLRRNIRRILRKF
+1169 QSALRRNIRRILRLH

-1192 KAVETVITQA
+1192 KAVDTVITQA

-1212 GDNKEE
+1212 GEQKDE